1 HMKGHKTSCPG
12 VCYRQVAR
20 IGGSGLERVYYIIFK
35 KAGKVFEERVG
46 RQDGYR
52 FVNYLQ
58 ANFGAK
64 EPKQI
69 SQMDAHRLRL
79 NLSKNLAPQTVKHIL
94 VLLQRIILF
103 GVNRG
108 LCQGLAFNTKEQS
121 NDYYLSF

>member
-1 HMKGHKTSCPG
+1 MKRPKTTSPG

-35 KAGKVFEERVG
+35 KDGKVFEAKVG

-52 FVNYLQ
+52 FANHLQ
-58 ANFGAK
+58 AHFGAK

-79 NLSKNLAPQTVKHIL
+79 NLSKNLAPRTVKHIL

-108 LCQGLAFNTKEQS
+108 LCQGLAFNTKEQ
-121 NDYYLSF
+121 LPKPCKIHR